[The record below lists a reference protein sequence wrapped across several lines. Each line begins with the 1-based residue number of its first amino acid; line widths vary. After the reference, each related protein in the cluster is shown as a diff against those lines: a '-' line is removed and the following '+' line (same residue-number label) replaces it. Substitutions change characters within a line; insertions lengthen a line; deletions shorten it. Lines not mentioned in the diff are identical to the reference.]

1 MVSLVRD
8 CQEFCVVLQILL
20 AININIENRI
30 NTAPRS
36 NLTYFF
42 WKDLRYYSSIYR
54 FNRCHKGRAQTKTGL
69 KKLVSRDN
77 YSLSYR
83 LIMTFGWCAHARPLN
98 QSDFFPLDEED
109 RTRALTERLKDLW
122 NYEVHQ
128 CSTTPGEQP
137 KLWKCLLRM
146 LSYREMIFLL
156 SFWFLESIFLLLV
169 PLGLGLLLA
178 LLTATEPN
186 RPLIYGCCLFI
197 GMAGVFSATTHY
209 SAFKS
214 DVVGMRFAA
223 AIRGIIYK
231 KVK

>member
-1 MVSLVRD
+1 MKQNFNPGLPLLGLSGTRLWRLI
-8 CQEFCVVLQILL
+8 VLAFNQHNFSHI
-20 AININIENRI
+20 
-30 NTAPRS
+30 
-36 NLTYFF
+36 
-42 WKDLRYYSSIYR
+42 
-54 FNRCHKGRAQTKTGL
+54 FNRKMSQKGYGAIKPDEDDADHSTHPVKSANYLSLFTFWWMNSTFRTGN
-69 KKLVSRDN
+69 K
-77 YSLSYR
+77 
-83 LIMTFGWCAHARPLN
+83 RPLN
-98 QSDFFPLDEED
+98 QSDFLPLNEED
-109 RTRALTERLKDLW
+109 RTRDLTERLKDLW
-122 NYEVHQ
+122 NYEVHH

-156 SFWFLESIFLLLV
+156 IFWFLESIFLLLV
-169 PLGLGLLLA
+169 PLGLGLLLS
-178 LLTATEPN
+178 LLTATELN

>member
-1 MVSLVRD
+1 MPKKGYGAIKPDEDDDDHSTHPSKSANCLSL
-8 CQEFCVVLQILL
+8 F
-20 AININIENRI
+20 
-30 NTAPRS
+30 T
-36 NLTYFF
+36 F
-42 WKDLRYYSSIYR
+42 WWMNSTFR
-54 FNRCHKGRAQTKTGL
+54 TGN
-69 KKLVSRDN
+69 K
-77 YSLSYR
+77 
-83 LIMTFGWCAHARPLN
+83 RPLN
-98 QSDFFPLDEED
+98 QSDFLPLSEED
-109 RTRALTERLKDLW
+109 RTRDLTERLKDLW

-128 CSTTPGEQP
+128 CSMTPGEQP

-156 SFWFLESIFLLLV
+156 SFWFLENIFLMLV
-169 PLGLGLLLA
+169 PLGLGLLLS
-178 LLTATEPN
+178 LLTATEMN

>member
-1 MVSLVRD
+1 MPKKGYGAIKPDEDDDDHSTHPAKSANYLSL
-8 CQEFCVVLQILL
+8 F
-20 AININIENRI
+20 
-30 NTAPRS
+30 T
-36 NLTYFF
+36 F
-42 WKDLRYYSSIYR
+42 WWMNSTFR
-54 FNRCHKGRAQTKTGL
+54 TGN
-69 KKLVSRDN
+69 K
-77 YSLSYR
+77 
-83 LIMTFGWCAHARPLN
+83 RPLN
-98 QSDFFPLDEED
+98 QSDFLPLNEED
-109 RTRALTERLKDLW
+109 RTRDLTERLKDLW

-156 SFWFLESIFLLLV
+156 IFWFLESIFLLLV
-169 PLGLGLLLA
+169 PLGLGLLLS
-178 LLTATEPN
+178 LLTATELN

>member
-1 MVSLVRD
+1 MIKKGYEKIKTDEDDDNHSATHPASSANFLSL
-8 CQEFCVVLQILL
+8 
-20 AININIENRI
+20 
-30 NTAPRS
+30 
-36 NLTYFF
+36 LTCWWMNSTF
-42 WKDLRYYSSIYR
+42 R
-54 FNRCHKGRAQTKTGL
+54 TGN
-69 KKLVSRDN
+69 K
-77 YSLSYR
+77 
-83 LIMTFGWCAHARPLN
+83 RPLN
-98 QSDFFPLDEED
+98 QSDFLPLNEED
-109 RTRALTERLKDLW
+109 RTRDLTERLKDLW
-122 NYEVHQ
+122 NYEVHH

-156 SFWFLESIFLLLV
+156 FFWFLESIFLLLV
-169 PLGLGLLLA
+169 PLGLGLLLS
-178 LLTATEPN
+178 LLTATELN